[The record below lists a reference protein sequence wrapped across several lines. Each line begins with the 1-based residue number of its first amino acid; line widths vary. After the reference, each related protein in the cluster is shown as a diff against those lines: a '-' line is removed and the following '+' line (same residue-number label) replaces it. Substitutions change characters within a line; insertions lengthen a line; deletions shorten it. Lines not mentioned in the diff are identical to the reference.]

1 MTYLSDN
8 LRNRKRKWKFFVLLA
23 VFVIV
28 CYFWPTIR
36 IKVYPKIE
44 PFIVS
49 YSDSK
54 NIITSF
60 PSHIDDYFTSRE
72 ALRTRNDAL
81 LLTIERLENT
91 LMEKDAIIKEK
102 KLIEDS
108 GAPMPS
114 NTIIM
119 YPIMMD
125 LTNVYST
132 LVLSKGFK
140 DGVEEKSL
148 IYLRGRQ
155 PVCIVAEVSDNT
167 SICKLLSASGNV
179 TEGVTSSSSLM
190 LSLKGNGGGTFVAD
204 VLRDTDIK
212 IGDVVYL
219 ASDQTMVLGTVSDVI
234 KNNQATSWLVYVRG
248 AYNPVTSS
256 VFYMNK

>member
-8 LRNRKRKWKFFVLLA
+8 SRNKKRRWKYFILL
-23 VFVIV
+23 VIFALV
-28 CYFWPTIR
+28 CYFWPKIR
-36 IKVYPKIE
+36 TKIYPKVE
-44 PFIVS
+44 PIIVS
-49 YSDSK
+49 YSDGK

-60 PSHIDDYFTSRE
+60 PSSISAYFTSRE
-72 ALRTRNDAL
+72 ALSTRNDAL
-81 LLTIERLENT
+81 LLTIERLENS
-91 LMEKDAIIKEK
+91 LMEKDSIIKEK

-108 GAPMPS
+108 GTPTPS
-114 NTIIM
+114 TTIIM
-119 YPIMMD
+119 YPVMRD
-125 LTNVYST
+125 LTNIYST

-148 IYLRGRQ
+148 VYLRGRQ
-155 PVCIVAEVSDNT
+155 PVCTVVEVSDNT
-167 SICKLLSASGNV
+167 SVCKLLSSSGNI
-179 TEGVTSSSSLM
+179 TEGVTASSSLV

-212 IGDVVYL
+212 IGDTVYL